1 MKGLDPQKIAD
12 IFKSDSYAKHFQ
24 KPHGYLNVDNELLK
38 LCADACYE
46 VEQAFPWNDYN
57 RQAYQRK
64 FEDGESIIKTPD
76 LPRYP
81 RPYRSWSEFRMGH
94 FGGMKGF
101 DYEPSAYKI
110 PYYVEHSYQPDWIDP
125 LNDRIVYE
133 GKGVIADLE
142 TARKYI
148 CAAKQNHIHIV
159 FIFSN
164 RNIKCPWV
172 KPRVDGTSMT
182 MEDWAKKQGFDY
194 CYEGQE
200 AAFRKSDRYKWLVQ
214 NFGRN
219 LPSLKEQLSV
229 DGMNSHPGFFA
240 HKQQSASVTMTVQ

>member
-1 MKGLDPQKIAD
+1 MIGLDPQKVAD
-12 IFKSDSYAKHFQ
+12 IFKSESYTKHFQ
-24 KPHGYLNVDNELLK
+24 KPHGYLSVDNELLK
-38 LCADACYE
+38 LCADACYQ

-81 RPYRSWSEFRMGH
+81 RPYRSWSEFRLGH
-94 FGGMKGF
+94 FGGMKGL
-101 DYEPSAYKI
+101 DYEPAAYKI
-110 PYYVEHSYQPDWIDP
+110 PYYVEHNYQPDWIDP

-148 CAAKQNHIHIV
+148 NVAKQNCLHII
-159 FIFSN
+159 FIFSH
-164 RNIKCPWV
+164 RDIKCPWAR
-172 KPRVDGTSMT
+172 PRVDGSVMT
-182 MEDWAKKQGFDY
+182 MEEWASKEGFDY

-200 AAFRKSDRYKWLVQ
+200 SAFRESERYKWLVQ
-214 NFGRN
+214 NVGRN
-219 LPSLKEQLSV
+219 LPSLKEQLVSEKI
-229 DGMNSHPGFFA
+229 STRPGFFA
-240 HKQQSASVTMTVQ
+240 HKHQSANVTMTVQ